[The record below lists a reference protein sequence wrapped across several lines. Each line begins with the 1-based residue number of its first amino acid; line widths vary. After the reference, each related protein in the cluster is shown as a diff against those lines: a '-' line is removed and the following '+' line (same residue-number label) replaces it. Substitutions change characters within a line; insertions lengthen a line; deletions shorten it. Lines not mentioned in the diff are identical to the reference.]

1 MRWLHFFTKRERI
14 GFIGVLSL
22 LLVLLLLIQVES
34 KNYFN
39 QAKFLSEEEISIVK
53 RKDSQAVKDHKTIF
67 KNNDKLQIANKKL
80 FSFDPNTITDAEWL
94 QLGVSERTINTIRKY
109 KEKGGKFYRSEDL
122 LRIYNLD
129 KALAAEL
136 LPYVNIKNKRYM
148 NNGISYFKNKDNG
161 KKYLKDTSRRYK
173 HDYTSAYTKK
183 TFTQIYI
190 NSADTAILKQIP
202 GIGSTLAKRIVS
214 YRERL
219 GGFYAAEQLAE
230 VFGLPDST
238 LQKIIPWIIIDQ
250 PVKSINLNDEDFKNI
265 KHPYLNANLA
275 SVIYNYR
282 IQHGNFKK
290 VEDIKRIYILSDELF
305 NKISPYLNIQ

>member
-22 LLVLLLLIQVES
+22 LLVLLILIQVEN

-39 QAKFLSEEEISIVK
+39 QAKFLSEEEMSIVK
-53 RKDSQAVKDHKTIF
+53 RKDSQAGNDYKASF
-67 KNNDKLQIANKKL
+67 KKNDMLQVVNKKL
-80 FSFDPNTITDAEWL
+80 FSFDPNTITDEEWL

-122 LRIYNLD
+122 LKIYNLD

-136 LPYVNIKNKRYM
+136 LPYVNIKNNRYR
-148 NNGISYFKNKDNG
+148 NGYIDYSKNKDNRS
-161 KKYLKDTSRRYK
+161 KYKKDTSGRYK
-173 HDYTSAYTKK
+173 PNYTSAYTKK
-183 TFTQIYI
+183 VFTQIYI

-214 YRERL
+214 YRDRL
-219 GGFYAAEQLAE
+219 GGFYAAGQLAE

-238 LQKIIPWIIIDQ
+238 LQKMIPWIIIDQ
-250 PVKSINLNDEDFKNI
+250 PVKSINLNAEDFKNI

-282 IQHGNFKK
+282 MQHGNFKK